1 MPNLI
6 LPGADLVAILVLTAG
21 VYLPRHRRTELV
33 PAFVGVN
40 VGVLAVSMALGSAT
54 ASVGMGLGLFGV
66 LSIIRLRSAELS
78 QREIAYYFASLAL
91 GLLGGIGVGDP
102 ALGIGLMVLIV
113 LALAIADHPWIAG
126 RGVRREL
133 VVLDRAV
140 DAYPDPTDPDAIDV
154 FERAITVAG
163 SVALSADRAG
173 LTTRFVSGG
182 GIDLR
187 GPEVATHALQRL
199 AQIELGPSLGEIE
212 RDPGEGLGLVV
223 VVTAS
228 AANAAWRHHDRNTD
242 PTLTRIG
249 IFTAPGGRAGGPLT
263 VDASTL
269 QGFREHWHRLAGQ
282 RGLTRELLLSGAPA

>member
-140 DAYPDPTDPDAIDV
+140 ADQASL
-154 FERAITVAG
+154 RAQLEGVLG
-163 SVALSADRAG
+163 
-173 LTTRFVSGG
+173 
-182 GIDLR
+182 
-187 GPEVATHALQRL
+187 AT
-199 AQIELGPSLGEIE
+199 
-212 RDPGEGLGLVV
+212 
-223 VVTAS
+223 VVTADVVRLDLVNDS
-228 AANAAWRHHDRNTD
+228 THVEVTFRPGKPDAAPDARVLALRSD
-242 PTLTRIG
+242 
-249 IFTAPGGRAGGPLT
+249 AG
-263 VDASTL
+263 V
-269 QGFREHWHRLAGQ
+269 R
-282 RGLTRELLLSGAPA
+282 